1 MAARVV
7 GEEGE
12 VVEVEAVVVVEIVV
26 GEEVTDLAVVEDLG
40 TGM

>member
-1 MAARVV
+1 MAAMVV
-7 GEEGE
+7 GEEVE